1 MKHRKKLLSILLV
14 VIFLLTNCTC
24 AFGISNTDLD
34 RIYEE
39 TGAYLQ
45 SQSDSLA
52 VGSVGG
58 EWNVIGL
65 ARAGLDIPSSQ
76 KNQYLQKVKEY
87 IKENVDEKGK
97 LDPNRSTEHSRII
110 LALTALN
117 EDPRNIAGT
126 DLLYALGDFD
136 YVTRQGINGPIW
148 ALIAFDSGNYEVPQ
162 NRTAE
167 NKVTR
172 ELLIEYILENA
183 CEGGGWTFMGNTADP
198 DMTAMAI
205 QSLAPYYSTKDEVK
219 TAVDRGLSA
228 LSLLQDESGAY
239 VSYGNL
245 NVESTAQVLVALS
258 SLGIDAAKDSR
269 FIKDG
274 NTLLDGIAQFYVDGG
289 GFRHVLEGVR
299 DGMATEQGYYALV
312 AYNRLLD
319 EKTPIWVMTDVAES
333 HFNYFNIVLI
343 AAAIV
348 IGGIIVNKKDR

>member
-1 MKHRKKLLSILLV
+1 MKYRKKLLSILLV
-14 VIFLLTNCTC
+14 MIFLLTNFTC
-24 AFGISNTDLD
+24 AFGASYTDLD

-45 SQSDSLA
+45 SQGDSLT

-136 YVTRQGINGPIW
+136 YVTRQGLNGPIW
-148 ALIAFDSGNYEVPQ
+148 ALIAFDSGDYEVPQ

-172 ELLIEYILENA
+172 ELLIDYIVENA
-183 CEGGGWTFMGNTADP
+183 CEGGGWTFMGDTADP

-205 QSLAPYYSTKDEVK
+205 QSLAPYYSTKEEVK
-219 TAVDRGLSA
+219 TAVDRGLSV

-258 SLGIDAAKDSR
+258 SLGIDGTKDSR

-274 NTLLDGIAQFYVDGG
+274 NTLLDGIAQFYVEGG
-289 GFRHVLEGVR
+289 GFKHILEGER
-299 DGMATEQGYYALV
+299 DGMATEQSYYALV
-312 AYNRLLD
+312 SYNRLQED
-319 EKTPIWVMTDVAES
+319 ETPIWIMTDVGES
-333 HFNYFNIVLI
+333 DFNYFNLI
-343 AAAIV
+343 IIAMAIV
-348 IGGIIVNKKDR
+348 VGGIIVGRKNK